1 MDVISRIR
9 RVKGFLPT
17 PRFGLQVCG
26 VCWATIGV
34 GACLL
39 DRPVLAQEGK
49 SSVVTIAVDP
59 LLGKAVRTPATPP
72 LMDGEPERFPP
83 QGNNSF
89 PQKPEGN
96 VQTFLPPQRPIGL
109 VSIDTS
115 TKPKGDSNIVPV
127 DLNRKAFGEPLTV
140 NAAQSTEANTVWVP
154 GPTPDALNFP
164 YQPLYFEEPN
174 LERYGR
180 SCGHL
185 QPALSGMR
193 FFATIP
199 ALPYAMTVHRPNQ
212 PYIWRWPYE
221 AGWGAPRVR
230 ELPPL
235 DAKAG
240 LVQASVLTGL
250 IFVVP

>member
-1 MDVISRIR
+1 MDVFSKIRI
-9 RVKGFLPT
+9 VKAFLPT
-17 PRFGLQVCG
+17 PQFGLRACG
-26 VCWATIGV
+26 VWWATIGV

-39 DRPVLAQEGK
+39 DQPVCAQEGK
-49 SSVVTIAVDP
+49 SSLVTIAVNP
-59 LLGKAVRTPATPP
+59 LFHNAVRTPPP
-72 LMDGEPERFPP
+72 MDGEPERFPP

-89 PQKPEGN
+89 PRNPEGN
-96 VQTFLPPQRPIGL
+96 VQTFLPPQIPIGL
-109 VSIDTS
+109 LSIDTR
-115 TKPKGDSNIVPV
+115 TKPKGDNNIVPV

-140 NAAQSTEANTVWVP
+140 QAAQSTEANTVWAPV
-154 GPTPDALNFP
+154 PTPDSMNFP

-180 SCGHL
+180 SSGHL
-185 QPALSGMR
+185 QPVLSGMR

-199 ALPYAMTVHRPNQ
+199 ALPYAMTVHRPNRL
-212 PYIWRWPYE
+212 YLWRWPYE

-235 DAKAG
+235 DAKAS
-240 LVQASVLTGL
+240 LVQASLLTGL